1 MVSFELLTKGNSDF
15 VNITQQVLQAVEDC
29 GSTDGVANIFLP
41 STTAALVIM
50 EDEDGAKAD
59 LKATLEKLVPQ
70 NGEYKHNAK
79 WGDTNGFA
87 QVRSSLMNVTLSIP
101 VQNGKLLLGKWQSIV
116 LVDFDTQKRT
126 RTVHVSM

>member
-1 MVSFELLTKGNSDF
+1 MVSFELLTKGNTDF
-15 VNITQQVLQAVEDC
+15 INITKQVEEAAAQL
-29 GSTDGVANIFLP
+29 STQSGVVTLFLP

-101 VQNGKLLLGKWQSIV
+101 IDNGKLVLGKWQSV
-116 LVDFDTQKRT
+116 LLVDFDTQERS
-126 RTVHVSM
+126 RTVHVTM